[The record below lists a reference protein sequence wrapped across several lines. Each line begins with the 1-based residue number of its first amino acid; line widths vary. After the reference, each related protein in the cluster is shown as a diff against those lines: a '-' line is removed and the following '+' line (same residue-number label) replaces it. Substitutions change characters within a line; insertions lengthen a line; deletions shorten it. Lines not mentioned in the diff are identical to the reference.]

1 METLQQFFP
10 NYYRDSVALMQLSA
24 KVAAQEGVIGASAQM
39 ATAANI
45 QLMVDAKLLKEA
57 VAAKPNDLLV
67 VIQAETTA
75 IAEEALV
82 FIKALLEEN
91 SSNGNQQG
99 GVAAEPARSIA
110 MGVELLPDANLAMIS
125 TPGDFAA
132 GEAMKAL
139 KMGLNVMLFSDNVP
153 VEQEIA
159 LKKYAEKNDLLV
171 MGPDCGTAIIQGVP
185 LAFANVVSRGN
196 IGVIGA
202 SGTGIQQVTCLIDQL
217 GHGISHAI
225 GTGGHDLSEAV
236 GGITMRSALALLEK
250 DPATDIIVLI
260 SKPPADSVARSLVTA
275 AQKISKPVVI
285 NFLGAAPS
293 LRSDLSKAG
302 DNITWADTL
311 ESAAYLAVS
320 LLPNTE
326 AWAATQARMQQRL
339 VPFNDVIASR
349 VPLLKD
355 TQVNVRGLYT
365 GGTFCYE
372 AQLLLAPI
380 LKECRSNT
388 PIKSLKRLDN
398 IWQSQG
404 HTIIDLG
411 DDDFTRGKPHPMI
424 DPSTRNER
432 LLQEANDP
440 TTAIILVDLVLGY
453 GAHENP
459 AEGLVTTIKQA
470 QEIAKAAGRTL
481 FFVGFICGT
490 KSDPQQYQKQ
500 QQLLRDAGV
509 LLADSNAHATEVVAA
524 IIKTI
529 PHANMSTQSGA
540 AQ

>member
-24 KVAAQEGVIGASAQM
+24 KVAAREGVKAASAQM

-45 QLMVDAKLLKEA
+45 QLMVDAKLLKQA
-57 VAAKPNDLLV
+57 VDAKPNDLLV
-67 VIQAETTA
+67 VIQADSVA
-75 IAEEALV
+75 IAEDALA
-82 FIKALLEEN
+82 FIKTLLEEN
-91 SSNGNQQG
+91 SSSGNQQG
-99 GVAAEPARSIA
+99 GVAAEPPRSIA
-110 MGVELLPDANLAMIS
+110 MGIELLPDANLAMIS

-139 KMGLNVMLFSDNVP
+139 KNGLNVMLFSDNVS

-159 LKKYAEKNDLLV
+159 LKQYAEKNDLLV
-171 MGPDCGTAIIQGVP
+171 MGPDCGTAIIQGIP

-217 GHGISHAI
+217 GYGISHAI

-236 GGITMRSALALLEK
+236 GGITMRSALTLLEK

-260 SKPPADSVARSLVTA
+260 SKPPADSVARQLVAA

-285 NFLGAAPS
+285 NFLGADPA
-293 LRSDLSKAG
+293 LRTDLSQAG

-311 ESAAYLAVS
+311 ESAAYLAVG
-320 LLPNTE
+320 LIPN
-326 AWAATQARMQQRL
+326 ARVKQTDKQQRL
-339 VPFNDVIASR
+339 SAFNEVIAKR
-349 VPLLKD
+349 TPLLKAD
-355 TQVNVRGLYT
+355 QVNVRGLYT

-372 AQLLLAPI
+372 AQLLLAPH

-432 LLQEANDP
+432 LLQEASDP
-440 TTAIILVDLVLGY
+440 STAIILVDLVLGY

-459 AEGLVTTIKQA
+459 AEGLVGTIEQA
-470 QEIAKAAGRTL
+470 SKIAAAAGRTL

-490 KSDPQQYQKQ
+490 QNDPQQYQKQ
-500 QQLLRDAGV
+500 QQLLQDAGV
-509 LLADSNAHATEVVAA
+509 LLAESNAHATEIVAA
-524 IIKTI
+524 IIASIAQK
-529 PHANMSTQSGA
+529 NMSSQTGGA
-540 AQ
+540 Q